1 MMEEVGRVMLEEAT
15 PFQKLH
21 RSLSSSPIFSG
32 LLALLKLSLDSFF
45 PLFTQY
51 KGNPSRRVGSW
62 SLQQT
67 RTNLPFQSF

>member
-1 MMEEVGRVMLEEAT
+1 MEEVAKVMLEEAT

-32 LLALLKLSLDSFF
+32 PIALLKLVSFF

-51 KGNPSRRVGSW
+51 KGNPSMRVGSW

-67 RTNLPFQSF
+67 RTNFPFQSL

>member
-1 MMEEVGRVMLEEAT
+1 MEEVGKVTLEEAT

-21 RSLSSSPIFSG
+21 HSLSSSPIFSG
-32 LLALLKLSLDSFF
+32 PLALLKLDSFF

-51 KGNPSRRVGSW
+51 KGNSSRRVASR

-67 RTNLPFQSF
+67 RTNFPFQSL

>member
-1 MMEEVGRVMLEEAT
+1 MEEVAKVMLEEAT

-21 RSLSSSPIFSG
+21 RSLSSSPIFFG
-32 LLALLKLSLDSFF
+32 PLALLKLSLDSLF
-45 PLFTQY
+45 PLFTHY

-67 RTNLPFQSF
+67 RTNLPFQSL